1 MQNTLAP
8 FLRHG
13 VLRRIVMTLGNN
25 SSTPSSGS
33 GGTAAASLNA
43 AAGSGGGAG
52 GGEVAS
58 GLEAWACNPRV
69 VELLSRARE
78 LLETGAMSE
87 RQLEHHLVSQ
97 LKARGRGLFVT
108 VACVNRPTSPTHALA
123 SAPAPCMPPP
133 ASLLYFCRRPRT
145 MARRAPSFTC
155 PPMCRHPTALPRPS
169 LRPPPAAAS
178 CCPRTSSCLRSMN
191 T

>member
-33 GGTAAASLNA
+33 GGTAAASLTA
-43 AAGSGGGAG
+43 AAGSGGAG

-97 LKARGRGLFVT
+97 LKARGGGCSCHDPL
-108 VACVNRPTSPTHALA
+108 
-123 SAPAPCMPPP
+123 
-133 ASLLYFCRRPRT
+133 
-145 MARRAPSFTC
+145 APSLTC

>member
-13 VLRRIVMTLGNN
+13 VLRRIVMTLGNDSSN

-33 GGTAAASLNA
+33 GGTAAASFA
-43 AAGSGGGAG
+43 AAASSGGAG
-52 GGEVAS
+52 GGEAAS

-78 LLETGAMSE
+78 LLESGAMSE

-97 LKARGRGLFVT
+97 LKARGGGRG
-108 VACVNRPTSPTHALA
+108 AHE
-123 SAPAPCMPPP
+123 
-133 ASLLYFCRRPRT
+133 
-145 MARRAPSFTC
+145 
-155 PPMCRHPTALPRPS
+155 
-169 LRPPPAAAS
+169 
-178 CCPRTSSCLRSMN
+178 
-191 T
+191 